1 MSYTSEQY
9 KYLLMKR
16 LQRHFSM
23 KSAKERAYTQ
33 SFFLKLFD
41 ESVTVTEEAYDNF
54 VSMMDEQLAY
64 LAEKNVY
71 LCEDIP
77 QSAIEERSIL
87 LINAFAEIG
96 VTLVID
102 SETDSNYY
110 LAAFTKP
117 DGEILTYKVGKM
129 ANLNYFYVNCSSGCE
144 YQYARASAPA
154 YNMRDMEVLGA
165 DEIDPKIAGPGTY
178 WSYDADTAAVTVT
191 GNGAYAGATTEVQL
205 GSGAYTTVI
214 IGADVSRLLDR
225 CLVNSA
231 TALVLLHP
239 ADGSITIDPK
249 FNAKSGS
256 CGDTYLSLD
265 VYTDCEVA
273 RSVLSGEAFTKYIT
287 LHSLSEWEG

>member
-33 SFFLKLFD
+33 SFFWKLFD

-87 LINAFAEIG
+87 LINAFEEIG

-102 SETDSNYY
+102 SETDSSHY
-110 LAAFTKP
+110 LATFTKP

-191 GNGAYAGATTEVQL
+191 GDGAYAGATKEEQL

-214 IGADVSRLLDR
+214 LGANVSRLLADS
-225 CLVNSA
+225 LEDSA
-231 TALVLLHP
+231 ITTVVLLHG
-239 ADGSITIDPK
+239 ADAPLTLDSEVVDK
-249 FNAKSGS
+249 KNAKEWTVYADN
-256 CGDTYLSLD
+256 GDFRNFAWPS
-265 VYTDCEVA
+265 
-273 RSVLSGEAFTKYIT
+273 SVKIT
-287 LHSLSEWEG
+287 WHTLAEWEG